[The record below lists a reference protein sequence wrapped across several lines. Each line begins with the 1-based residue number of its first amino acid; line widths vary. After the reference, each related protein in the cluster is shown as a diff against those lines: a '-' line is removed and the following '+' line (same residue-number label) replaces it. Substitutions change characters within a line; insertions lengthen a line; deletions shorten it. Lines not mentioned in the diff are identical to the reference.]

1 MDLFTFDEKTIDNT
15 EDIKREVEDCENE
28 KNITEGETE
37 YEPRVKNTL
46 TKNQIVEI
54 FCNVE

>member
-1 MDLFTFDEKTIDNT
+1 MDLFTFDEKPTDNT
-15 EDIKREVEDCENE
+15 EDIKSEGEDFENE

>member
-1 MDLFTFDEKTIDNT
+1 MDLFTFDEKPTDNT
-15 EDIKREVEDCENE
+15 EDIKSEGEDCENE